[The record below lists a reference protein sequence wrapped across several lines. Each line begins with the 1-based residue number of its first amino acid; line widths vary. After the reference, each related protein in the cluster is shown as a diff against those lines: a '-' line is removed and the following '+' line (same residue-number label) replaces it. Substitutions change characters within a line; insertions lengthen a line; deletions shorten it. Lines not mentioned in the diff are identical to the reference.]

1 MNEVNYLVKQ
11 GNKYL
16 TRYTDKIQEQQD
28 QINQQQ
34 EHNNRLIED
43 NERAFQSNQ
52 QILKDNKEL
61 EKELTDVKNELNKR
75 EKDLQKELEK
85 RDQELKEYAKLTE
98 QWEQMMN
105 GNQKMEIEPLYYE
118 PLTPQ
123 SQEIFNNLVFDDMI
137 EEINNIC
144 TGKSPEKLTL

>member
-1 MNEVNYLVKQ
+1 
-11 GNKYL
+11 
-16 TRYTDKIQEQQD
+16 
-28 QINQQQ
+28 
-34 EHNNRLIED
+34 LIED
-43 NERAFQSNQ
+43 NERAFLSNQ

-85 RDQELKEYAKLTE
+85 RDQELKEYAELTE

-105 GNQKMEIEPLYYE
+105 SDQKMEIEPLYYE
-118 PLTPQ
+118 PLTPR
-123 SQEIFNNLVFDDMI
+123 SQEMFNNLVFDDMI